1 MPCPS
6 SSAAHTEVL
15 TAKDRV
21 AAMSAPENKREYR
34 APNITVMRCDFVG
47 YMSRALSVPHARVS
61 NLIIT
66 YSFLAS
72 CREQAPLARI
82 RLGVAFVVLRL
93 TCNSPG
99 LRFCEREAA
108 IHAAF
113 ADLHLADHEETAI
126 HMVKLI
132 VQG

>member
-1 MPCPS
+1 VPCPS

-15 TAKDRV
+15 TAKDKV
-21 AAMSAPENKREYR
+21 AAMSAPENKREDR
-34 APNITVMRCDFVG
+34 APNVAVMRCDFVG
-47 YMSRALSVPHARVS
+47 YMSKALSVPHARVS
-61 NLIIT
+61 RLIIT

-99 LRFCEREAA
+99 SRFCKREAA
-108 IHAAF
+108 IYAAV
-113 ADLHLADHEETAI
+113 ADVPLAHHEETAI
-126 HMVKLI
+126 HIMKLI